1 MTGPDYRIDGLEPA
15 SDLVEEDFHTATLSD
30 DMYTELASHHTKGNT
45 FLLLY
50 DSTAVWGVPGT
61 AEYVGMRVQRDLFEG
76 TFAFEHIRQPT
87 VPITQNWLIS
97 RGCPPDAIE
106 LGAAP
111 GPRPTDGL
119 TSRLEDMLRANLGG
133 RYTLLDHYTHNP
145 CSFNEGVE
153 VSALVHDGHPD
164 SAERP
169 YRLFLEETSPSLAT
183 YTVREG
189 AFAGAE
195 AADAWLRD
203 RDTPLPLAPTP
214 APAPAPASNTVD
226 RRAAAALIRT
236 TTSATASTQLPLP
249 GVTAAPDTG
258 LARSRGLS

>member
-1 MTGPDYRIDGLEPA
+1 MTGPDYQIDGFVPA
-15 SDLVEEDFHTATLSD
+15 SALVEEDFHAATLSA
-30 DMYTELASHHTKGNT
+30 DMHTELASHHTKGNT

-50 DSTAVWGVPGT
+50 DSAAVWDVPGT

-76 TFAFEHIRQPT
+76 TFAFEHVRQPT

-106 LGAAP
+106 VSAVP
-111 GPRPTDGL
+111 GPSPADGL
-119 TSRLEDMLRANLGG
+119 TSRLEHMLRANPDG
-133 RYTLLDHYTHNP
+133 RYTLLDHHTHNP
-145 CSFNEGVE
+145 CSFNEGIE

-169 YRLFLEETSPSLAT
+169 YRLFLEETTPSLAT

-189 AFAGAE
+189 AFNSAE
-195 AADAWLRD
+195 AADAWLQD
-203 RDTPLPLAPTP
+203 RVTPLPT
-214 APAPAPASNTVD
+214 APAPTGSTVD

-236 TTSATASTQLPLP
+236 TTSATAGTQLPLP
-249 GVTAAPDTG
+249 GFAAAHGTVH
-258 LARSRGLS
+258 ARSRGLS